1 MHKQTELTAGVTI
14 LGGVVTSFTPFPQ
27 VRPGAFVRFRFGGQG
42 MELSGTVESLTTDS
56 HGEPCAWVEIAG
68 FSGAW
73 KLRERVDLMRVE
85 RLPVDRAACD
95 GWCGKCAPAEMCSGV
110 GLE

>member
-1 MHKQTELTAGVTI
+1 MQNPNVT
-14 LGGVVTSFTPFPQ
+14 
-27 VRPGAFVRFRFGGQG
+27 PGAYVRFRFGGQG
-42 MELSGTVESLTTDS
+42 IELSGTVESLATDP

-85 RLPVDRAACD
+85 RARDDGRPLDCPYSHQSHQPGVLCAHCD
-95 GWCGKCAPAEMCSGV
+95 Q
-110 GLE
+110 